1 MIYVR
6 QKDTS
11 QLSGSWECCG
21 LSTQETDEWKIKH
34 HFLMP
39 NQGNAAATL
48 KGWGQQWVWL
58 DGLNLRLFSWMKQ
71 TAMFL
76 YHQLEQ
82 EHPFK
87 DSQAEHVCKKKIR
100 KTQTDPIAVSVPVN
114 SKT

>member
-1 MIYVR
+1 
-6 QKDTS
+6 
-11 QLSGSWECCG
+11 
-21 LSTQETDEWKIKH
+21 
-34 HFLMP
+34 
-39 NQGNAAATL
+39 
-48 KGWGQQWVWL
+48 
-58 DGLNLRLFSWMKQ
+58 MKQ

-87 DSQAEHVCKKKIR
+87 DSQAEHVFKKKKKIR